1 MTIIIDSN
9 ACYEGDSDGEIGYW
23 VEGIQEVNES
33 TDAPNDLK
41 PMPLPLVHSQFD
53 IKDFSA
59 EEGIVSQVGVMFEGR
74 DECDA
79 QDALLTM
86 EETKPAYNAQ
96 TVLSVSPD
104 LARAGEFFT

>member
-1 MTIIIDSN
+1 MTIIIDWDTRC
-9 ACYEGDSDGEIGYW
+9 AGYSDGEISDRA
-23 VEGIQEVNES
+23 EGIQEINES
-33 TDAPNDLK
+33 TDSPNDLK
-41 PMPLPLVHSQFD
+41 PTPLPIVHSKFD
-53 IKDFSA
+53 MKGFWA

-104 LARAGEFFT
+104 LARV